1 METIL
6 PILLQLIGGGVGGNA
21 VGAAMKEKSLG
32 TIGNSLTGIIGG
44 VGGVQL
50 LNLLNNPDITNLLV
64 GTGMTDP
71 SSLGANAGVAGAG
84 GAALLGVVA
93 LAKKFMKK

>member
-1 METIL
+1 MESML

-21 VGAAMKEKSLG
+21 AGAAMKEKSLG
-32 TIGNSLTGIIGG
+32 TIGNSITGIIGG

-50 LNLLNNPDITNLLV
+50 LNLLNNPFITDLLA
-64 GTGMTDP
+64 GTGAADP